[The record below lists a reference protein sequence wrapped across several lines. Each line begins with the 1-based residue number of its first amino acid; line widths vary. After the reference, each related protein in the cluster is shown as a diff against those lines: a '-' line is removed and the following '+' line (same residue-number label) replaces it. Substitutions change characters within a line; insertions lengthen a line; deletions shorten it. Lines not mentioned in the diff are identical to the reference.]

1 MSCNFLFAF
10 CVHKIKFTEFIY
22 HMSACTIINKGK
34 TDTNFDTLSLF
45 KLLSFSCVCYVSNI
59 FVLH

>member
-1 MSCNFLFAF
+1 MSCKFLFAF

-34 TDTNFDTLSLF
+34 TDTNFDTFSFQTVVIFLC
-45 KLLSFSCVCYVSNI
+45 LLCF
-59 FVLH
+59 